1 MVGLPLPIRDD
12 IIYDLFIAAV
22 HAHTFVIEEQDIL
35 FIFHLSTYVEGI
47 IDVWMLFYI
56 PRSRAQCSLAEAMDS
71 DVDTT
76 TEDEAAGR
84 KIYAELGIRNLG
96 I

>member
-1 MVGLPLPIRDD
+1 M
-12 IIYDLFIAAV
+12 

-56 PRSRAQCSLAEAMDS
+56 PRSRAQCRLAEAMDS

-76 TEDEAAGR
+76 TEEEAVQIR
-84 KIYAELGIRNLG
+84 SRAELGIRNLG
-96 I
+96 IIEGEQSIC